1 MLTVVGCLAL
11 FVVPFL
17 EMPSDAEP
25 ATSDAIME
33 CPGYRR
39 PGFLFIFAFIA
50 GGSIAFDHPARMLMT
65 SLI

>member
-1 MLTVVGCLAL
+1 MVTVVGCLAL

-17 EMPSDAEP
+17 EMPSDVDA
-25 ATSDAIME
+25 DAIME

-50 GGSIAFDHPARMLMT
+50 GGTIAFDHPAKMLVT